1 MIDFVHSPTLTV
13 GFAHKA
19 YQLRDEFLARGQPL
33 ESFEVRT
40 LDDLEQRIADAEVLV
55 ISGLWQNELVK
66 HAPKLRLIQSISAGT
81 DQFSRAVLRERG
93 IRLASAQGTNEVAVA
108 EHAIALMLAL
118 TRHLHL
124 ARDF

>member
-1 MIDFVHSPTLTV
+1 MTDFARSPTLTI

-33 ESFEVRT
+33 QSFEVRT

-55 ISGLWQNELVK
+55 VSGLWHNELLK

-81 DQFSRAVLRERG
+81 TNSRGRYC
-93 IRLASAQGTNEVAVA
+93 ASAASGSPAPKAQ
-108 EHAIALMLAL
+108 
-118 TRHLHL
+118 TRLQSPNT
-124 ARDF
+124 RSR